1 MSYKARLEEYERQ
14 KRKLQNMNL
23 SYKEYEQRIR
33 ELAERLRV

>member
-1 MSYKARLEEYERQ
+1 MSYKARLEEYERE

-23 SYKEYEQRIR
+23 SYKEYEKKIR

>member
-1 MSYKARLEEYERQ
+1 MSYQDRLARYERQ

-23 SYKEYEQRIR
+23 SFKEYERRIR

>member
-1 MSYKARLEEYERQ
+1 MSYQDRLARYERQ

-23 SYKEYEQRIR
+23 SYKQYERRIR

>member
-23 SYKEYEQRIR
+23 SDKEYEQRIR